1 VADKEELYREE
12 AKVIKITLISA
23 ITEDVLRLD
32 SFFRLWALRE
42 RGLSYRRV
50 LRPKSKVL

>member
-1 VADKEELYREE
+1 VADKEELYPEE